1 VGEIIR
7 LVAGENEVY
16 EDPRLS
22 NAICIITTY
31 IYYQENVYIEEMK
44 MTNSNKP
51 LDKQVIAELNKRT
64 RNLLNKQA
72 NSELYEQNL
81 NLLEDYL
88 YNLSSSQTR
97 DDKIKQLSN
106 RITELSSQL
115 DKALRLGQ
123 TEITLDGSLGKSCD
137 YLVNE
142 VSYEGINLLAV
153 QPKRASS
160 SFRASLD
167 NEAKAVSI
175 SLHKESLDACLYFK
189 EAFDMVLQDVE
200 TPAEAL
206 FFPAFGG
213 KINAVTIPF
222 RSPLVSQY
230 VGSLIRD
237 CLDRDIVVLIKH
249 NNVLRE
255 FDSALVE
262 ELTAEGTRTTIKEKY
277 KSLFY
282 SWSSEKAKGNRVQSI
297 LFSLV
302 YGRMRVNAVIA
313 DIKQYASSLVSP
325 ELVKE
330 SCDSAIRYLPSY
342 SISWQIDD
350 GRIELMKAKI
360 NQFYEAY
367 IELHKTSLLPSASSQ
382 SKCHHGYLK
391 KCLKTSSL
399 SSCICDSN

>member
-1 VGEIIR
+1 
-7 LVAGENEVY
+7 
-16 EDPRLS
+16 
-22 NAICIITTY
+22 
-31 IYYQENVYIEEMK
+31 
-44 MTNSNKP
+44 MTNTNKP

-88 YNLSSSQTR
+88 ANLSSSQTR
-97 DDKIKQLSN
+97 DDKVKQLSN
-106 RITELSSQL
+106 RITQLSSQL

-123 TEITLDGSLGKSCD
+123 TEITLDGNLGKSSD
-137 YLVNE
+137 YLVDE
-142 VSYEGINLLAV
+142 VKYGGNSLMAV
-153 QPKRASS
+153 QPKRVSS
-160 SFRASLD
+160 SFNPDLD
-167 NEAKAVSI
+167 KEANAVSI

-189 EAFDMVLQDVE
+189 EAFDMVLRNDE
-200 TPAEAL
+200 TLAECL
-206 FFPAFGG
+206 FFPAFGK

-230 VGSLIRD
+230 VGSLIKD
-237 CLDRDIVVLIKH
+237 CLDRDIIVLIKH

-262 ELTAEGTRTTIKEKY
+262 ELIAEGTRTTVKEKY
-277 KSLFY
+277 KALFY
-282 SWSSEKAKGNRVQSI
+282 VWSTDTAKGNRVQSI

-302 YGRMRVNAVIA
+302 YARMRVNTVIA
-313 DIKQYASSLVSP
+313 DIKQYASSLISP
-325 ELVKE
+325 ELIKE
-330 SCDSAIRYLPSY
+330 SCDSAINYLPSY
-342 SISWQIDD
+342 SISWQIDE

-367 IELHKTSLLPSASSQ
+367 IELYNTSLLPPASSQ

-391 KCLKTSSL
+391 KCLKAEGL
-399 SSCICDSN
+399 SSCICDSCNKQVTV